1 MTYKKMLNLLIVVF
15 SLSFAPVHAEL
26 GAPATDS
33 QIADYQSELL
43 DLQDR
48 AAPRWEELYEN
59 QNTPEWVKEQDE
71 LGLAGIVYSKGFLNP
86 RVSRRI
92 MPDQQEGWLA
102 VDTVSLGPSLI
113 QQLTTLTANVL
124 FNHYVMPGLQAG
136 AINEQSFVNVRH
148 YSTYKD
154 ALLAEPFSFENV
166 PISKDEFSK
175 MQEGEVFSTVTTGGV
190 FIRAGGS
197 LLDLLGISLPV
208 YINIGPRAKLT
219 VKQSLKIS
227 ISKAEEDYVYLSVE
241 RAKDIGK
248 GFGIGFGMFFD
259 DIIDIPIAIGINSMS
274 GYSPLVF
281 NIKTN
286 DKKLKSLVFKID
298 MRTAKGHKA
307 YRAFLSKDFSELEM
321 LAADENDESVTLE
334 MIKEGEIH
342 TRELNAAID
351 LIIWRAG
358 YRNIFQEGRFT
369 TMVRGSK
376 RFDYVEISKQSIHD
390 RKWLSNYETFS
401 DKVSV
406 LVPLNHDQKGFV
418 VDTHIFYSDTKT
430 YGEELLG
437 LSGDLE
443 DRGTGLGLP
452 ITVNDDHNYGK
463 TQVDVKVRFTSLG
476 LKKIIESEEEDF
488 WIAAGLAVGL
498 PDPYQIMTDIDR
510 EDFIRR
516 ARSRDI
522 RKKRERALDRA
533 EDIVSAL
540 WKIKREPKME
550 GKSRI
555 VLNELKG
562 SSADGLHKAMMD
574 LAGLN
579 NLIVNGV
586 IRGRGF

>member
-1 MTYKKMLNLLIVVF
+1 MTYKNIFHILMITLSLCLNSVQ
-15 SLSFAPVHAEL
+15 AEL
-26 GAPATDS
+26 APPATDS
-33 QIADYQSELL
+33 DIADYQSELL

-48 AAPRWEELYEN
+48 AAPRWEEFYDN

-102 VDTVSLGPSLI
+102 VDTVSLGHSLI

-148 YSTYKD
+148 YPTYKD

-166 PISKDEFSK
+166 PLSKDEFSK

-190 FIRAGGS
+190 FVRYGGS
-197 LLDLLGISLPV
+197 LLDLLGISIPV
-208 YINIGPRAKLT
+208 YVNIGPRAKLT

-227 ISKAEEDYVYLSVE
+227 ISKAEEDYVYLNVE

-248 GFGIGFGMFFD
+248 GFGLGFGLFFD
-259 DIIDIPIAIGINSMS
+259 DIIDIPIAIGVNSMN

-281 NIKTN
+281 NVKSN
-286 DKKLKSLVFKID
+286 KKKLKSLVFKID
-298 MRTAKGHKA
+298 MRTARGQKA
-307 YRAFLSKDFSELEM
+307 YRAFLSKDFSEIET
-321 LAADENDESVTLE
+321 LAADENDQSVTLE
-334 MIKEGEIH
+334 MIKDGEII
-342 TRELNAAID
+342 TNELNAALD

-358 YRNIFQEGRFT
+358 YRNIFQEGRFS

-376 RFDYVEISKQSIHD
+376 KFDYVEISRQSIRD
-390 RKWLSNYETFS
+390 RKWLSSYETFS

-418 VDTHIFYSDTKT
+418 LDTHIFYSDTKT
-430 YGEELLG
+430 LGQELSG
-437 LSGDLE
+437 LSKDLE
-443 DRGTGLGLP
+443 KRGTGLGLP
-452 ITVNDDHNYGK
+452 ITVNTDHNYGK
-463 TQVDVKVRFTSLG
+463 TQIDVKVRFTSLG
-476 LKKIIESEEEDF
+476 LKQIIESEDEDF

-498 PDPYQIMTDIDR
+498 ADPYQIMTDIDR
-510 EDFIRR
+510 EDYILR
-516 ARSRDI
+516 ARTSEI
-522 RKKRERALDRA
+522 KKKRQRAIDRA
-533 EDIVSAL
+533 EDIVNAL
-540 WKIKREPKME
+540 WKVKLEPKME

-562 SSADGLHKAMMD
+562 ATADGLHKAMMD

>member
-1 MTYKKMLNLLIVVF
+1 MTYKKLLHLLIVVF
-15 SLSFAPVHAEL
+15 SLSFSTVHAEL

-33 QIADYQSELL
+33 DIADYQAELL

-48 AAPRWEELYEN
+48 TAPRWEELYEN

-86 RVSRRI
+86 RVSRRV
-92 MPDQQEGWLA
+92 MPDQQNGWLA

-148 YSTYKD
+148 YPTYKD
-154 ALLAEPFSFENV
+154 ALLAEPFNFENV
-166 PISKDEFSK
+166 PMSKDEFSK

-190 FIRAGGS
+190 FVRYGGS

-241 RAKDIGK
+241 RARDIGK
-248 GFGIGFGMFFD
+248 GFGIGFGIFFD
-259 DIIDIPIAIGINSMS
+259 DIIDIPVTIGINSMS

-281 NIKTN
+281 NIKTS
-286 DKKLKSLVFKID
+286 DKKVKSLVFKID
-298 MRTAKGHKA
+298 MRTANGQKA

-321 LAADENDESVTLE
+321 LAADDNDESVTLE
-334 MIKEGEIH
+334 MIKEGDIH
-342 TRELNAAID
+342 TREVNAAID

-369 TMVRGSK
+369 TMVRGSQ

-418 VDTHIFYSDTKT
+418 VDTHIFYTDTKT
-430 YGEELLG
+430 YGEELMG

-443 DRGTGLGLP
+443 NRGTGLGLP
-452 ITVNDDHNYGK
+452 ITVNADHNYGK

-476 LKKIIESEEEDF
+476 LKKIIEGEEEDF

-498 PDPYQIMTDIDR
+498 PDPYQIISDIDR

-522 RKKRERALDRA
+522 RRQRERALDRA
-533 EDIVSAL
+533 EDIVDAL
-540 WKIKREPKME
+540 RRIKREPKME
-550 GKSRI
+550 AKSRI
-555 VLNELKG
+555 VLNELK
-562 SSADGLHKAMMD
+562 SSNADGLHKAMMD

-579 NLIVNGV
+579 NLIVNGI

>member
-1 MTYKKMLNLLIVVF
+1 MTYKNIIRLLIVVY

-33 QIADYQSELL
+33 DIADYQSELL

-124 FNHYVMPGLQAG
+124 FNHYVMPGIQGG
-136 AINEQSFVNVRH
+136 AINEQSFVNIRH
-148 YSTYKD
+148 FPTYKD

-166 PISKDEFSK
+166 PLSKDEFSK

-298 MRTAKGHKA
+298 MRTANGQKA

-321 LAADENDESVTLE
+321 LASDENDESVTLE

-430 YGEELLG
+430 YGEELMG

-443 DRGTGLGLP
+443 RRGTGLGLP
-452 ITVNDDHNYGK
+452 VTVNDDHNYGK

-476 LKKIIESEEEDF
+476 LKKIIESEDEDF

-510 EDFIRR
+510 EDFLLR
-516 ARSRDI
+516 ARNRDI
-522 RKKRERALDRA
+522 RKKRERALERA

-555 VLNELKG
+555 VLNELK
-562 SSADGLHKAMMD
+562 SSNADGLHKAMMD